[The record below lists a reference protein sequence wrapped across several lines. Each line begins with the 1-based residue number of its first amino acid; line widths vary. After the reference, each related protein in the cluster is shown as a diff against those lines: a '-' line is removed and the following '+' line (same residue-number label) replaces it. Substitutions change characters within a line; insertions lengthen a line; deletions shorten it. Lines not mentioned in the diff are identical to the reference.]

1 MRSTSIPSTPAT
13 RRSTRTALV
22 IGAGLGGIAT
32 AAHLARSG
40 YRVTVLEKNAEPGG
54 RCSRLVRDGHRFD
67 TGATLFLMP
76 EVFRQT
82 YKALGETL
90 EDHLDLRRID
100 PTYSV
105 HFTDGTEVSLT
116 SDLNSLQEQ
125 LEGLEA
131 GSFGGLLR
139 YLEEGRRHYRLA
151 LDRFVNRNFIHAWD
165 YFNPLNLKLLLDLKP
180 LVRHY
185 TNTGHYFQ
193 DPHIRAALSFQNMY
207 LGLSPFDAPA
217 TYSMLQYTE
226 LAGGVWFPMGG
237 IYRVVESL
245 TGIAEKQGVR
255 FIYNTPVDGIEVDGK
270 SATAVRLRNGERIS
284 ANVVIA
290 NADLPYVYS
299 ELLPHDPEVAHLNRL
314 KYTCSAIMFYWGMDR
329 VYPQFG
335 THNVYLAPDYKGSF
349 ERIFRDHALADEPSF
364 YVHAPARVDPAAAPE
379 GQDTL
384 FVLVPVGHIDDHA
397 EQNWPALQAKARAAV
412 LRRLASAG
420 MPDLDEHIKFEVA
433 CTPKEWLSMY
443 NLEKGSAFGLSHN
456 FTQIG
461 YMRPHN
467 RHARYG
473 NLYFVGSSTHPGTG
487 LPMVLLSARLT
498 AARVLK
504 EQRRPAGEQLR
515 RRRGIAAEASF
526 GL

>member
-1 MRSTSIPSTPAT
+1 
-13 RRSTRTALV
+13 
-22 IGAGLGGIAT
+22 LGGVAT
-32 AAHLARSG
+32 AARLAKNG
-40 YRVTVLEKNAEPGG
+40 YQVTVLEKNATPGG
-54 RCSRLVRDGHRFD
+54 RCGQLTRDGHRFD

-76 EVFRQT
+76 EVFRDT
-82 YKALGETL
+82 YRALGERM

-105 HFTDGTEVSLT
+105 YFTDGAEVALT

-125 LEGLEA
+125 LERMEP

-139 YLEEGRRHYRLA
+139 YLEEGRKHYRLA
-151 LDRFVNRNFIHAWD
+151 LDKFVNRNFLHSWH
-165 YFNPLNLKLLLDLKP
+165 YFNPLNLKLIWDLKP

-185 TNTGHYFQ
+185 RNIGHYLH
-193 DPHIRAALSFQNMY
+193 DPHLKAAFTFQNMY
-207 LGLSPFDAPA
+207 LGLSPFEAPA

-226 LAGGVWFPMGG
+226 LAGGVWFPVGG
-237 IYRVVESL
+237 MYRVVESL

-255 FIYNTPVDGIEVDGK
+255 FLYNSPVEEIEVDG
-270 SATAVRLRNGERIS
+270 NGKRAIGVHLKNGQRIP
-284 ANVVIA
+284 ADVIVA

-314 KYTCSAIMFYWGMDR
+314 KYTCSAIVFYWGVDR

-364 YVHAPARVDPAAAPE
+364 YVHAPSRVDPAAAPE

-397 EQNWPALQAKARAAV
+397 QQDWPAMQVQARAAV
-412 LRRLASAG
+412 LRRLASMG
-420 MPDLDEHIKFEVA
+420 MSDLDEHIKFEVA
-433 CTPKEWLSMY
+433 CTPRDWLNLY

-456 FTQIG
+456 FMQVG

-487 LPMVLLSARLT
+487 LPMVLLSAQLT
-498 AARVLK
+498 TERVLK
-504 EQRRPAGEQLR
+504 EQRGPARQRQAR
-515 RRRGIAAEASF
+515 RRTALHATVTPAS
-526 GL
+526 